1 MAKQKILKEP
11 SEMVEL
17 KKVVD
22 TINALK
28 ISTDIILGDS
38 KEIDIKALSSVQ
50 NNIYP
55 KSLEENEYLKDFMK
69 ENSIESYFDVDVIK
83 LMQFFHKKTDGK
95 YIIK

>member
-1 MAKQKILKEP
+1 MAKKILKEP

-28 ISTDIILGDS
+28 QSTDIILGDN

-50 NNIYP
+50 KNIYP
-55 KSLEENEYLKDFMK
+55 TSLENEYLLNFMK
-69 ENSIESYFDVDVIK
+69 ENSIKSYFDVDVIK
-83 LMQFFHKKTDGK
+83 LMQFFHKKTDRK
-95 YIIK
+95 FVVK